1 MAWWVYLLGVP
12 MGILFCGMGVA
23 TAFLLGVQ
31 LRSSGALGLL
41 ALIVAGI
48 VGFFGFGLWMIAGM
62 LRSKVVLTADAV
74 AVQGIFRVRR
84 LARTD
89 IAGWRLLSLQY
100 GQKALVL
107 SPKDPRA
114 PTLKIASSM
123 RTDSVWDA
131 WVAALP
137 DLDQQEAR
145 ALEAEVA
152 ANAELGQT
160 PEQRLA
166 RLAATRKLVN
176 LLNYATYA
184 VAAWGYVYP
193 RPYELALLVLGV
205 LPWIA
210 IVLVAKSSGLL
221 RIDTRR
227 GDPRPGLGV
236 PVIVPGLVLLLRAV
250 LDVEVLEVERALM
263 FAAGTAAVLTWAAVM
278 SDAGMRAKPAG
289 ALLLALLAC
298 GYGYGVVVLVNWRLD
313 SATGENYRVAVL
325 ARHVSSGRH
334 TSYHIL
340 LEPWGP
346 RTEPADVTV
355 SRDLYTVAAPGSS
368 VCVHR
373 GPGALG
379 ISWYDVA
386 GCGG

>member
-31 LRSSGALGLL
+31 LRSSGALGVL

-176 LLNYATYA
+176 LLN
-184 VAAWGYVYP
+184 G
-193 RPYELALLVLGV
+193 RPV
-205 LPWIA
+205 
-210 IVLVAKSSGLL
+210 KS
-221 RIDTRR
+221 
-227 GDPRPGLGV
+227 
-236 PVIVPGLVLLLRAV
+236 
-250 LDVEVLEVERALM
+250 
-263 FAAGTAAVLTWAAVM
+263 
-278 SDAGMRAKPAG
+278 
-289 ALLLALLAC
+289 
-298 GYGYGVVVLVNWRLD
+298 
-313 SATGENYRVAVL
+313 
-325 ARHVSSGRH
+325 
-334 TSYHIL
+334 
-340 LEPWGP
+340 
-346 RTEPADVTV
+346 
-355 SRDLYTVAAPGSS
+355 
-368 VCVHR
+368 
-373 GPGALG
+373 
-379 ISWYDVA
+379 
-386 GCGG
+386 